1 MVMETVNNIIGA
13 FLSVENTFRYVFI
26 VESVYMGIFTEVTL
40 PTLEVKFA
48 PSLREGGQNGVH
60 KLPTHTEMGNLTLK
74 KGIGINSD
82 LYDWYAEISASKWVK
97 AKRSVLIA
105 MIGGPLP
112 VRAPTTMWILSGAL
126 PIKWTGPTLKSSDNA
141 IAIESL
147 ELSFDTFETLTEG
160 ISPF

>member
-1 MVMETVNNIIGA
+1 MVMGTINSIIGA
-13 FLSVENTFRYVFI
+13 FLSVESTFRYAVI
-26 VESVYMGIFTEVTL
+26 VDSIYMGIFTEVTL

-48 PSLREGGQNGVH
+48 SPLREGGQNGVH
-60 KLPTHTEMGNLTLK
+60 KLPTHSEYGNLTLK
-74 KGIGINSD
+74 KGIGTNSD
-82 LYDWYAEISASKWVK
+82 LYDWYAEVTARKWVK

-126 PIKWTGPTLKSSDNA
+126 PVKWTGPTLKSSDNA

-147 ELSFDTFETLTEG
+147 ELTFDTFETLTEG
-160 ISPF
+160 LL